1 MNEAERVKDSFVL
14 FENLGCGF
22 TLRATVQIDV
32 DAFGIAEAVDFRAEE
47 VDDVVV
53 TLEKDLDDV
62 DLASVS
68 SFQNSVL
75 SRALGVAVIREA
87 ITTDNTTREI
97 KIFS

>member
-1 MNEAERVKDSFVL
+1 MDEAERVKDSFVL
-14 FENLGCGF
+14 FENLGSWF
-22 TLRATVQIDV
+22 ALRATVQVDV
-32 DAFGIAEAVDFRAEE
+32 DALGVAETVDFRAEE

-62 DLASVS
+62 DLATVS

-75 SRALGVAVIREA
+75 SRALGVAVIRVA